1 MTTTARSPG
10 VSPTTR
16 TRVRRHPERAT
27 GDRADLLALLEQALV
42 CHVGVLVPGDAG
54 LAAHPVVL
62 PMALAVAP
70 EGPDDGGTLYLH
82 GSVAAGI
89 LTATLE
95 HDICVTVTHV
105 DGLVLARSAFHHS
118 MNYRSAVV
126 IGRPRAV
133 VDDDEKRAALDL
145 IVDHIVPGR
154 STTLRAHTRK
164 ELTATGVL
172 AVPLREASVKRRTGG
187 VSDDQ
192 SDIDAGVWAGV
203 VPLRTAAAEI
213 EVDVDA
219 AGLDVPADVRQ
230 RHAQLS

>member
-1 MTTTARSPG
+1 MTTTASSSDL
-10 VSPTTR
+10 SPTAR
-16 TRVRRHPERAT
+16 SRVRRHPERAT
-27 GDRADLLALLEQALV
+27 AERTDLLAILQQAVV
-42 CHVGVLVPGDAG
+42 CHVGVLMRGPSGDTP
-54 LAAHPVVL
+54 HPVVL
-62 PMALAVAP
+62 PMALAVDP

-82 GSVAAGI
+82 GSVAAGV
-89 LTATLE
+89 LTATPD

-133 VDDDEKRAALDL
+133 VDDLEKRAALDL
-145 IVDHIVPGR
+145 VVDHLVPGR
-154 STTLRAHTRK
+154 SSTLRRHTRK
-164 ELTATGVL
+164 ELAATGVL

-203 VPLRTAAAEI
+203 VPLALAAGEI
-213 EVDVDA
+213 EIDVDA
-219 AGLDVPADVRQ
+219 VGIDVPPDVYQ
-230 RHAQLS
+230 RHAQLR